1 MEDDKELESN
11 KGSVIEENTSQAS
24 PAIPETVSTSSV
36 TILEMEKATGTVE
49 STSDLS
55 ATDVSSSAP
64 MGDKGMSVVV
74 IDEMLKMAEMIKID
88 EMIKNGE
95 MDKVDELIQ
104 NAEMIQ
110 PEVAKDDMQPL
121 QHAVTMEMEKPCGE
135 GSKASSTSESTTPT
149 ASGTNATTS
158 DGETRIGR
166 NGNGSPERSGKQGN
180 GSKRS
185 IVVGKVAPATSTNR
199 VKQESRSVINKS
211 AGSSAGNSKKPSNLP
226 VNAQKVSQ
234 NAGSPRSKAVNNQGK
249 PMAPNN
255 TSQTNGNRESR
266 RPFGNVGKVSSVHPG
281 SRAKKESVIP
291 VGNKPVR
298 SSPIRSV
305 DKQKKMPGIGEKV
318 NNSTGGK
325 NSTIRPSVSSA
336 PAVNATLKYGTNTT
350 SNNGTTNT
358 TEINGERRF
367 FNIGKGGI
375 TFGNR
380 GKQEIGSGSGD
391 KFNNRGVRTSGQ
403 SKSPRQVMKP
413 PSKPQ
418 ANPMMGGMR
427 PTFFTESRL
436 KGETT
441 TEKSVRNEKGSKTTK
456 NSVKEKRG
464 ISISLSASSINSQ
477 PVSTTSTGKGEK
489 GSRGSS
495 KGNSKK
501 EIASSTTESTP
512 ATKAAGNEKKGVTA
526 SENGEKQISGFVR
539 NASPLS
545 IVRYLRKGVGRFL

>member
-1 MEDDKELESN
+1 MEDDASN
-11 KGSVIEENTSQAS
+11 KGSVIEEENTSQAS
-24 PAIPETVSTSSV
+24 PAVPETLSTSSV
-36 TILEMEKATGTVE
+36 IMEKATGTVE

-55 ATDVSSSAP
+55 ATAVSSSAP

-95 MDKVDELIQ
+95 MDKVDELIK

-110 PEVAKDDMQPL
+110 PEVAKDEMQPL
-121 QHAVTMEMEKPCGE
+121 QHAVTMEMEKPCGDA
-135 GSKASSTSESTTPT
+135 SKASCTSESTTPA
-149 ASGTNATTS
+149 ASATNATS
-158 DGETRIGR
+158 AGQRRIGR
-166 NGNGSPERSGKQGN
+166 NGNGSRERSGKQGN
-180 GSKRS
+180 GDKRS

-199 VKQESRSVINKS
+199 VKQESRSVINKF
-211 AGSSAGNSKKPSNLP
+211 AGSSAGSSKNPSNLP
-226 VNAQKVSQ
+226 VNAQKASQ
-234 NAGSPRSKAVNNQGK
+234 NAGSPRSKPVNNQGK
-249 PMAPNN
+249 PIALNN
-255 TSQTNGNRESR
+255 TSQTNGNRESSL
-266 RPFGNVGKVSSVHPG
+266 RPSGNVGKVSSIHHPG
-281 SRAKKESVIP
+281 SHAKKESVIP
-291 VGNKPVR
+291 VGSKPVR

-305 DKQKKMPGIGEKV
+305 DKEKKLPGIGEKV

-325 NSTIRPSVSSA
+325 NSTISSA
-336 PAVNATLKYGTNTT
+336 PAVNTTLKYSTKTT

-358 TEINGERRF
+358 EINGERRF
-367 FNIGKGGI
+367 FSIGKGGI

-380 GKQEIGSGSGD
+380 GKQEIGSGNGD

-464 ISISLSASSINSQ
+464 ISISSSASSVNSQ

-495 KGNSKK
+495 KGNDKK
-501 EIASSTTESTP
+501 EIAISSTTESAP
-512 ATKAAGNEKKGVTA
+512 ATKAAGKEKKGATA
-526 SENGEKQISGFVR
+526 SSENGEKQISGFVR